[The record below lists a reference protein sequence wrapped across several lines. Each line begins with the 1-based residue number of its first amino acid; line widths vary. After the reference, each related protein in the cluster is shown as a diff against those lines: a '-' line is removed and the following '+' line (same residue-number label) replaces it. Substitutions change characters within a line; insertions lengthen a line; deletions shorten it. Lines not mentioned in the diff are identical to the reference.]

1 MAIYEQK
8 FSVDY
13 AFDVY
18 FTRDL
23 FSTKN
28 EILSKVIGDK
38 KKKVLTVV
46 DENLLSNT
54 PGLKEKI
61 EAWFKAHEKIVE
73 NIGIESVPGG
83 EVIKNDLE
91 VVDRLGRLSIEKGI
105 CRHSYIMVIGGGAVL
120 DAVGYAASIIHRG
133 VRLIRVPTT
142 VLAQNDSAVG
152 VKNGVN
158 RFGVKNFYGVFS
170 PPGAVINDYDFLASL
185 PQRVWISGVSEAFKV
200 ATIKDKTFLNYL
212 INNTDALRKR
222 HRTAEEKMIRRGAIL
237 HLEHIGKGGDPFER
251 GSSRPLDFGHWSA
264 HKLESL
270 TNFDVLHGEAVS
282 IGVAVDLHYAALKGF
297 IKESDARRII
307 MAMLAIGLPVFHPYM
322 IEKFD
327 QIMIGLDEFREHL
340 GGELTVAMPD
350 GIGNRLD
357 VHEMDRD
364 LIRQAIEMTS
374 QYCIDGEPIK
384 KLG

>member
-23 FSTKN
+23 FSPKN
-28 EILSKVIGDK
+28 EILTKVIGDK
-38 KKKVLTVV
+38 KKKVLTVI
-46 DENLLSNT
+46 DENLLNNT
-54 PGLKEKI
+54 PGLIDKI
-61 EAWFKAHEKIVE
+61 DNWFKAHNHIAD
-73 NIGIESVPGG
+73 NIGIETVPGG

-170 PPGAVINDYDFLASL
+170 VLL
-185 PQRVWISGVSEAFKV
+185 RISSQ
-200 ATIKDKTFLNYL
+200 
-212 INNTDALRKR
+212 
-222 HRTAEEKMIRRGAIL
+222 IL
-237 HLEHIGKGGDPFER
+237 QVRCIPTWKCQTTCLWTY
-251 GSSRPLDFGHWSA
+251 RPLKIQLVPQIRAYQKILD
-264 HKLESL
+264 L
-270 TNFDVLHGEAVS
+270 T
-282 IGVAVDLHYAALKGF
+282 
-297 IKESDARRII
+297 
-307 MAMLAIGLPVFHPYM
+307 
-322 IEKFD
+322 
-327 QIMIGLDEFREHL
+327 
-340 GGELTVAMPD
+340 
-350 GIGNRLD
+350 
-357 VHEMDRD
+357 
-364 LIRQAIEMTS
+364 
-374 QYCIDGEPIK
+374 
-384 KLG
+384 